1 MVQRIGNEVNMA
13 VEIITPVNH
22 MKKVIDKMPNSDL
35 KKEIKKTKEGTSRRS
50 FFSILWIGLG
60 IVAFIELIGVVT
72 AFLLPR
78 KKSVKA
84 GDYATII
91 DAGPVDKFSKESVT
105 AFIRGKFYL
114 CRLED
119 GGFLAVSRKC
129 THLGC
134 TVPWSDK
141 DKKFVCPCH
150 ASAFDIKGEVI
161 SPPAP
166 RALDVYHLYIENNIV
181 KVDIGKRIKRSG
193 FRTDQVVYVKKA

>member
-1 MVQRIGNEVNMA
+1 
-13 VEIITPVNH
+13 
-22 MKKVIDKMPNSDL
+22 MKKVKDKMSNSDL
-35 KKEIKKTKEGTSRRS
+35 KKKMEKTKEGTSRRS

-72 AFLLPR
+72 VFLFPR

-91 DAGPVDKFSKESVT
+91 DAGPVEKFPKESVT